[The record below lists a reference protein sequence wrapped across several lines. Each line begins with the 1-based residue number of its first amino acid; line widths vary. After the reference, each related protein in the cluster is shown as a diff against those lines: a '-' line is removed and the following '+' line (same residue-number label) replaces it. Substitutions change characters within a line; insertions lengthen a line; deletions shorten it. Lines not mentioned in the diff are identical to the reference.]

1 LLDLIYLTPGSD
13 APEYL
18 RELRLQNLDRL
29 DLDGLRRMAERFR
42 RPKMARA
49 AAQIVEL
56 ARAEAE
62 EYEPA

>member
-1 LLDLIYLTPGSD
+1 
-13 APEYL
+13 
-18 RELRLQNLDRL
+18 
-29 DLDGLRRMAERFR
+29 MAERFR